1 MEPDLY
7 NLSGLQQPNHEQKES
22 EQKELSMSEVLDQLY
37 EEIKTLINTEETAS
51 SGAEVAWFC
60 GEKIRKVLG
69 FVSSTPKAKQAFSE
83 LSKHLDEITSGK
95 LSRENV
101 LAYVRFAETFPDIQ
115 IVSRLSD
122 YLSLEQFLFI
132 AELDDDLHRVFYSEK
147 CFSEKWSID
156 KLKKAVESKLF
167 ENEYS

>member
-7 NLSGLQQPNHEQKES
+7 NLSGLQQPGTEEKPQ

-37 EEIKTLINTEETAS
+37 QDVRTLVNTEETAS
-51 SGAEVAWFC
+51 SGSEIAWFC

-69 FVSSTPKAKQAFSE
+69 FVSNTPKAKQAFSE
-83 LSKHLDEITSGK
+83 LAKHLHEITSGK
-95 LSRENV
+95 LSKDDV
-101 LAYVRFAETFPDIQ
+101 LTYVRFAETFPDIQ

-122 YLSLEQFLFI
+122 ELSLEHFI
-132 AELDDDLHRVFYSEK
+132 LISELDDDLHRVFYSEK
-147 CFSEKWSID
+147 SFSEKWS
-156 KLKKAVESKLF
+156 LEELRKAIEDKLF